1 MLIQDDDDV
10 QRNERGASHRSWLAA
25 LADLLDRFLLLLV
38 VISAAAGVASPHLG
52 RHVDAGGAILDTLAI
67 LVFCTGAS
75 MTFSEMARV
84 RTAARRLVL
93 VLAVT
98 TVTLPA
104 LAWLASRLVTGPVL
118 RGGVLAAGVAP
129 TEVASVA
136 LTGLAGGEA
145 ALAAGLLVASTV
157 LTVLL
162 AGPILGVLGAGSST
176 SQLGLLSTLALVVA
190 LPLVAG
196 SAVRTIDPLNG
207 REQPLVRVLGTVSLL
222 VLLWEVASELRLRA
236 SDTLTGRHL
245 DDRASLKPSV
255 RTPSGVLEV
264 RGASTHNLR
273 DVDVDIPLGVLVV
286 VTGVAGSGKSSLIQG
301 SIASR
306 PGDGVVHGH
315 DVAARRHMGISQDV
329 VGIVDRPHGNS
340 MFDAARLDLGGG
352 EIPDPGGDD
361 VIDLVGAGRPF
372 GQGGPLGV
380 REEIRSSHGGAK
392 TREVGVGAGH
402 DAHVP
407 VVGRPVVV
415 ERS

>member
-1 MLIQDDDDV
+1 MSIQDDDEV
-10 QRNERGASHRSWLAA
+10 QGKERGASQRSWLAA

-162 AGPILGVLGAGSST
+162 AGPILGVLSAGSST

-196 SAVRTIDPLNG
+196 SALRTINPLNG
-207 REQPLVRVLGTVSLL
+207 REQPLVRVLGTMSLL
-222 VLLWEVASELRLRA
+222 VLLWEVASELRLRV
-236 SDTLTGRHL
+236 SDTRVVLALLLYLAGGAL
-245 DDRASLKPSV
+245 LGWLLAIGAASRR
-255 RTPSGVLEV
+255 RTAIVLPTAMRDFAV
-264 RGASTHNLR
+264 AAGIATSAFGAAAAA
-273 DVDVDIPLGVLVV
+273 PLGIYGILVLVFGTAAV
-286 VTGVAGSGKSSLIQG
+286 Y
-301 SIASR
+301 
-306 PGDGVVHGH
+306 
-315 DVAARRHMGISQDV
+315 AARRRG
-329 VGIVDRPHGNS
+329 GN
-340 MFDAARLDLGGG
+340 GK
-352 EIPDPGGDD
+352 
-361 VIDLVGAGRPF
+361 GAW
-372 GQGGPLGV
+372 L
-380 REEIRSSHGGAK
+380 
-392 TREVGVGAGH
+392 
-402 DAHVP
+402 
-407 VVGRPVVV
+407 
-415 ERS
+415 